1 LRLQLEVLLK
11 VQKQGNAPEDYEDA
25 IAYRSGDPECH
36 DNGFPLVV
44 AIADGATES
53 SFSKLWAELLVTEF
67 VHDPFMT
74 SDDMKRSV
82 ARCARLWSRIV
93 RKKPLP
99 WYAEEKVKMGSFSTL
114 LGVQFL
120 PPNSDGLG
128 RWQAIAL
135 GDSCLFQ
142 IGPEGPVTQFPIT
155 AYEDFGSTPPLV
167 STDAAYNSRS
177 WNELA
182 YIEGAWTR
190 DDFFLLMTDALSQ
203 WATKEHPAR
212 SVWDELL
219 ATFLSDN
226 GSNLLRDWVDR
237 QRQSGTIRN
246 DDITL
251 AVVRENEATS
261 P

>member
-25 IAYRSGDPECH
+25 IASRSGDLQFH
-36 DNGFPLVV
+36 DNAFPLVA

-67 VHDPFMT
+67 VQEPFMT
-74 SDDMKRSV
+74 RQDMKRSV

-93 RKKPLP
+93 RKNPLP
-99 WYAEEKVKMGSFSTL
+99 WYAEEKLKTGAFSTF
-114 LGVQFL
+114 LGVEFL
-120 PPNSDGLG
+120 APGFDGLG

-142 IGPEGPVTQFPIT
+142 IGPEGPVTQFPIM

-167 STDAAYNSRS
+167 STGAAYNSLS
-177 WNELA
+177 GNKLA
-182 YIEGAWTR
+182 YREGIWSR
-190 DDFFLLMTDALSQ
+190 DDLFLLMTDALSQ
-203 WATKEHPAR
+203 WATRERPPR
-212 SVWDELL
+212 SVWDGLL
-219 ATFLSDN
+219 AMFLSDN
-226 GSNLLRDWVDR
+226 GSSLLRDWADR
-237 QRQSGTIRN
+237 HRQSGAIRN

-251 AVVRENEATS
+251 AVVSVNEATS

>member
-25 IAYRSGDPECH
+25 IASRSGDPESH
-36 DNGFPLVV
+36 DNVFPLVV
-44 AIADGATES
+44 AVADGATES

-67 VHDPFMT
+67 VHEPFMT
-74 SDDMKRSV
+74 HEHMKRSV

-93 RKKPLP
+93 RKKPLA
-99 WYAEEKVKMGSFSTL
+99 WYAEEKVKMGAFSTL

-120 PPNSDGLG
+120 APNTDGLG

-142 IGPEGPVTQFPIT
+142 IGREGPIIQFPMT

-167 STDAAYNSRS
+167 STDPAYNSRS

-182 YIEGAWTR
+182 YKEGIWTR

-203 WATKEHPAR
+203 WATREHPAR
-212 SVWDELL
+212 SVWEELL
-219 ATFLSDN
+219 AMFLSDT
-226 GSNLLRDWVDR
+226 GSSLLRDWVDR
-237 QRQSGTIRN
+237 QRSSGTVRN

-251 AVVRENEATS
+251 ALVRVDEATS

>member
-1 LRLQLEVLLK
+1 
-11 VQKQGNAPEDYEDA
+11 
-25 IAYRSGDPECH
+25 
-36 DNGFPLVV
+36 
-44 AIADGATES
+44 
-53 SFSKLWAELLVTEF
+53 
-67 VHDPFMT
+67 
-74 SDDMKRSV
+74 MKRSV
-82 ARCARLWSRIV
+82 TRCARLWSRIV

-99 WYAEEKVKMGSFSTL
+99 WYAEEKVKIGAFSTF

-120 PPNSDGLG
+120 APDADGSG

-142 IGPEGPVTQFPIT
+142 VGPGGPVTQFPVT

-167 STDAAYNSRS
+167 STDPAYNSRS

-182 YIEGAWTR
+182 YKEGVWTR

-219 ATFLSDN
+219 AMFLSDN
-226 GSNLLRDWVDR
+226 GPNLLQDWVDR
-237 QRQSGTIRN
+237 QRQSGNIRN

-251 AVVRENEATS
+251 AVVKEREAAGS
-261 P
+261 